1 MTWLVRRLF
10 HFAIVIWGVTTLVFV
25 ALRLTGD
32 PAMMLLPGNPTM
44 AEVELAREKL
54 GVNKPLITQY
64 GAFIGDAFRG
74 RFGTSF
80 LHGVDATGRC
90 ARAFAGYCAARGFC
104 SAFSSGLR
112 HPAGHPCRGVSRNH
126 CRFRGDD
133 ARGDR
138 PRRAVLLARA
148 DADPYRRGR
157 APPSAYRWLRGGDFP
172 APSVPSLTLAGY
184 IGASTARLA
193 RSSML
198 EVLGRDYMRTARAK
212 GLALHVVVLK
222 HGLKNAAIPL
232 VTFLGLQMGLLL
244 GGTVVVEE
252 IFGWPGVGRLLLQ
265 AISFRDYPVV
275 QAATFILAMIFV
287 LVNILVDLV
296 YVLLDPRVRDQR

>member
-64 GAFIGDAFRG
+64 VAFIGDAFRG
-74 RFGTSF
+74 HFGTSF
-80 LHGVDATGRC
+80 LHGVDATGVVLERLP
-90 ARAFAGYCAARGFC
+90 ATALLAGSALLLAAAFAIPLGILAA
-104 SAFSSGLR
+104 
-112 HPAGHPCRGVSRNH
+112 V
-126 CRFRGDD
+126 FRGTIADF
-133 ARGDR
+133 
-138 PRRAVLLARA
+138 AVMTLAVIGQGVPFFWLGLMLILIVGVELRLL
-148 DADPYRRGR
+148 PT
-157 APPSAYRWLRGGDFP
+157 GGYGTLQHL
-172 APSVPSLTLAGY
+172 VLPSLTLAGY

>member
-54 GVNKPLITQY
+54 GVNKPLMPNM
-64 GAFIGDAFRG
+64 
-74 RFGTSF
+74 S
-80 LHGVDATGRC
+80 L
-90 ARAFAGYCAARGFC
+90 
-104 SAFSSGLR
+104 SSGMRSGGASAPRSCTGSTPRALCSSVCRLLR
-112 HPAGHPCRGVSRNH
+112 CSRVPALLCSGLCHPVGHPCRGLSGNH
-126 CRFRGDD
+126 RRFRGDD

-157 APPSAYRWLRGGDFP
+157 ASRLLPTGGYGTLQHL
-172 APSVPSLTLAGY
+172 VLPSLTLAGY

-222 HGLKNAAIPL
+222 HGLKNAAIPI

-296 YVLLDPRVRDQR
+296 YVLGFDPRVRDQR

>member
-1 MTWLVRRLF
+1 MTVLLSRLW
-10 HFAIVIWGVTTLVFV
+10 HFIVVIWGVTTLVFV

-32 PAMMLLPGNPTM
+32 PALMGLPGNPSM
-44 AEVELAREKL
+44 EDIALARAKL
-54 GVNKPLITQY
+54 GVDQPILTQY
-64 GAFIGDAFRG
+64 V
-74 RFGTSF
+74 SF
-80 LHGVDATGRC
+80 LSDALHGHFGMSFQHGVDATTLVLER
-90 ARAFAGYCAARGFC
+90 
-104 SAFSSGLR
+104 L
-112 HPAGHPCRGVSRNH
+112 PAT
-126 CRFRGDD
+126 
-133 ARGDR
+133 A
-138 PRRAVLLARA
+138 LLAGTA
-148 DADPYRRGR
+148 LLVAATFAVAFGILAAVYRGT
-157 APPSAYRWLRGGDFP
+157 AIDHAVMVLAVIGQGVPFFWLGLMLILIFGVIFRVLPTGGYG
-172 APSVPSLTLAGY
+172 SVQHLILPSLTLAGY
-184 IGASTARLA
+184 IAASTARLA

-212 GLALHVVVLK
+212 GLFPHVVILK

-287 LVNILVDLV
+287 LVNIFVDLI
-296 YVLLDPRVRDQR
+296 YVVLDPRVRAS

>member
-1 MTWLVRRLF
+1 MRCNPVSNPCPRGWL
-10 HFAIVIWGVTTLVFV
+10 
-25 ALRLTGD
+25 AL
-32 PAMMLLPGNPTM
+32 
-44 AEVELAREKL
+44 
-54 GVNKPLITQY
+54 
-64 GAFIGDAFRG
+64 
-74 RFGTSF
+74 S
-80 LHGVDATGRC
+80 
-90 ARAFAGYCAARGFC
+90 RA
-104 SAFSSGLR
+104 
-112 HPAGHPCRGVSRNH
+112 
-126 CRFRGDD
+126 
-133 ARGDR
+133 
-138 PRRAVLLARA
+138 
-148 DADPYRRGR
+148 
-157 APPSAYRWLRGGDFP
+157 
-172 APSVPSLTLAGY
+172 
-184 IGASTARLA
+184 
-193 RSSML
+193 
-198 EVLGRDYMRTARAK
+198 ARAK